1 MTQTSGLAH
10 THDRKHITRDKRQTH
25 KSVECCYWAETF
37 LIFQRLKGD
46 ARNCAAAS
54 LNELGGIFLFPFKPM
69 HTHNKGEG
77 VYRHALILLLWLD
90 HFVCLY
96 LSVLF

>member
-1 MTQTSGLAH
+1 VL
-10 THDRKHITRDKRQTH
+10 
-25 KSVECCYWAETF
+25 SVVIGQRLLF
-37 LIFQRLKGD
+37 FIFQRLKGD